1 MVVEVDGVQSA
12 PRYLSSGV
20 PQGCIPSPLFF
31 LCLSMIFVLVF
42 VFQSFISFFFFYFII
57 IYYISIVLDCG
68 NADDLQIN
76 LSEDRKDLDEMI
88 SALRIWLRFLDGR
101 LRMGC
106 YLTPASRR
114 KF

>member
-1 MVVEVDGVQSA
+1 VCNLRRVICRLEFHRDVSH
-12 PRYLSSGV
+12 PR
-20 PQGCIPSPLFF
+20 CFF

-42 VFQSFISFFFFYFII
+42 VFQSFISFIFFYFII